1 MLGSERKSRT
11 FALANK
17 ERRTLQAK
25 AKSRR
30 RDLQAYK
37 HRGVEQLVAR
47 QAHNLEVVRSS
58 RASATKQRGKQHESA
73 FPSFRLSI
81 PHSGRYILP
90 AFPISYAIPIRIART
105 HPHIRLHTSVLDT
118 PAPPISHSAIFPP
131 HSSLTRP
138 CGYPL
143 TPYSKEKAS
152 VARCGQPRLL
162 CVASDPVGIQTQD
175 LQNRNLTLYSAKLR
189 GRRAL
194 TRRKVRKKGGKA
206 RRGGFLFLPRR
217 EDAAFREL
225 RRPAHAFQIPANR
238 AVSYAVRV
246 QKAVLHKAGNIS
258 SARIV
263 PAIRV
268 RNGFSFARQSPVPF

>member
-1 MLGSERKSRT
+1 M
-11 FALANK
+11 
-17 ERRTLQAK
+17 
-25 AKSRR
+25 
-30 RDLQAYK
+30 
-37 HRGVEQLVAR
+37 EQLVAR

-73 FPSFRLSI
+73 FPSFRLPI
-81 PHSGRYILP
+81 LPTSGRYILR
-90 AFPISYAIPIRIART
+90 AFPISYAIPIRIARK

-118 PAPPISHSAIFPP
+118 PAPPISQSAIFPP
-131 HSSLTRP
+131 HSPLARP

-206 RRGGFLFLPRR
+206 RRRGFLFLPRR

-238 AVSYAVRV
+238 AVTYAVRV
-246 QKAVLHKAGNIS
+246 RKAVLHKAGNIS
-258 SARIV
+258 TARIF
-263 PAIRV
+263 PAFRV
-268 RNGFSFARQSPVPF
+268 RNGFSAARQSPVPF

>member
-81 PHSGRYILP
+81 PHVRQI
-90 AFPISYAIPIRIART
+90 
-105 HPHIRLHTSVLDT
+105 HTSRFSHIIRHSYTYSQNASPYPLT
-118 PAPPISHSAIFPP
+118 HKRAGYSRAAYSPACDNSAPL
-131 HSSLTRP
+131 SLARP
-138 CGYPL
+138 CGYPF

-152 VARCGQPRLL
+152 AARCGQPRLL

-246 QKAVLHKAGNIS
+246 QKPHLKKRGTFPP
-258 SARIV
+258 
-263 PAIRV
+263 PAFPAFRV
-268 RNGFSFARQSPVPF
+268 RNGFSAARQSPVPF